1 MATVVLRS
9 QDCLRD
15 RFHPETL
22 TYSPLLKSRPNPN
35 SNPNPNG
42 TRARRRKR
50 SPLGFQ
56 DNGNDRVPDR
66 YGSMVVKSPA
76 RNLVMGQ
83 VTILKRGEALSL
95 PKNRG
100 LGNDRK
106 GRARREA
113 DLDLMLGST
122 DRLGPEPEMVQK
134 EIRVSESKVVD
145 GLYAGS
151 AFFSSPPPSSLPLP
165 LFFTKKDGSPIDE
178 AIDEDGVG
186 VGVGRGTPTTNP
198 NYEISILPERASK
211 SCFPFLLRSGNLN
224 LGGQQAQIDPEFFT
238 E

>member
-35 SNPNPNG
+35 SNPNPNPNG

-165 LFFTKKDGSPIDE
+165 LFFTKKDGSPSNDE
-178 AIDEDGVG
+178 ATSDL
-186 VGVGRGTPTTNP
+186 R
-198 NYEISILPERASK
+198 R
-211 SCFPFLLRSGNLN
+211 LLRLDF
-224 LGGQQAQIDPEFFT
+224 L
-238 E
+238 